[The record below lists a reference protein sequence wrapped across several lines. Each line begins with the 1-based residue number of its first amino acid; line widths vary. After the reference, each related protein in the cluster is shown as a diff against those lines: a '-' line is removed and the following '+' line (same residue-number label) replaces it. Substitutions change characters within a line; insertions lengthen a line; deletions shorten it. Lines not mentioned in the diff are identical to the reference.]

1 MYIQLNC
8 CLLISLLNYGAPIGR
23 NVEKSGWFDN
33 YDPFFHSLQR
43 LYFHPV
49 IEDAWEESR
58 RELMKGVANGVILA
72 GDGRMDSPGHSAQ
85 FCTYS
90 LMDHD
95 RKCVLSMQCIDVRQA
110 KHSNDMERVG
120 LLKAIDDLRR
130 LGVKIGEVV
139 TDGHIQI
146 KHMMSRY
153 FLNWKGI

>member
-1 MYIQLNC
+1 MVP
-8 CLLISLLNYGAPIGR
+8 LLAEMLRKVVGLTIMILSVYR
-23 NVEKSGWFDN
+23 D
-33 YDPFFHSLQR
+33 
-43 LYFHPV
+43 FHPV